1 MDVVYH
7 STIQRAGAAVC
18 LKVRRR
24 RILKCESFCRWA
36 YSRLHLCPS
45 QRVVGSVLGSP
56 FPFQFCFAIALRQFL
71 DVFHLGG
78 WMHARRALCK
88 RHDRNPPASAT
99 TDEFFIRLLGS
110 AAKCVATH
118 DGPLAQRPALKVSR
132 KRGLG
137 YCIYTNVK
145 SIHDACLLLASHENC
160 CFLSL
165 ELLQLWTML
174 FSPPVLE
181 SCPHLFSLE
190 PADFSFRS
198 LPLPPPPIN
207 ERARL
212 LSLSALFLFCLS
224 LPLFH
229 CVFL

>member
-1 MDVVYH
+1 MLVHH

-18 LKVRRR
+18 LKICKR

-45 QRVVGSVLGSP
+45 QRVPGSLLGSP
-56 FPFQFCFAIALRQFL
+56 FSHQFFLAIALRQVL

-88 RHDRNPPASAT
+88 RHERNSPAPAT

-132 KRGLG
+132 G
-137 YCIYTNVK
+137 
-145 SIHDACLLLASHENC
+145 
-160 CFLSL
+160 
-165 ELLQLWTML
+165 
-174 FSPPVLE
+174 
-181 SCPHLFSLE
+181 
-190 PADFSFRS
+190 RS
-198 LPLPPPPIN
+198 LG
-207 ERARL
+207 
-212 LSLSALFLFCLS
+212 
-224 LPLFH
+224 
-229 CVFL
+229 

>member
-1 MDVVYH
+1 MLVHH

-18 LKVRRR
+18 LKMRRR
-24 RILKCESFCRWA
+24 RILKCERFCRWA

-45 QRVVGSVLGSP
+45 QRVLGSLLGSP
-56 FPFQFCFAIALRQFL
+56 LPFPLHFFLAIALRQVL
-71 DVFHLGG
+71 DVFHLGE
-78 WMHARRALCK
+78 WMHARIASSCK
-88 RHDRNPPASAT
+88 RHDQNPPAPAT

-160 CFLSL
+160 CF
-165 ELLQLWTML
+165 
-174 FSPPVLE
+174 
-181 SCPHLFSLE
+181 
-190 PADFSFRS
+190 
-198 LPLPPPPIN
+198 
-207 ERARL
+207 
-212 LSLSALFLFCLS
+212 
-224 LPLFH
+224 
-229 CVFL
+229 